1 MTSHRVGHAD
11 VVITAPLSVPYLSHV
26 PRQAAFASVRDD
38 LHARAMAVLA
48 EDGTAMI
55 MISVDL
61 IGVGRGLVDDPRQLS
76 GVVRDGI
83 AEQTQVPAE
92 AILITATHAHSTPET
107 TGITT
112 LPRTPETTAWLA
124 DLVQNL
130 IKVGV
135 QAVESATPASLHVG
149 RVAVSEVATIRRLR
163 PADGGTPVQAVDGAG
178 RSPQSTVPSALADL
192 GLSVLVA
199 RHTDGTD
206 TVAVNFACHPVALS
220 VQPEVSADYPGALV
234 AELANDGTRALFL
247 QGACGDVNPVRRHER
262 ADDVVRVGA
271 LLAAATRRAV
281 DQAVAQPPVV
291 GPITAT
297 LEQVAVPMRPR
308 PTEARI
314 AAAHQDQGSADP
326 ARQVQGTTVLDLV
339 ERIDRMADGFT
350 APVQAIRIGDIAVA
364 GLPGEAFTALG
375 TTIKATSPARMTFVV
390 GYAGDYAGY
399 LAPRY
404 AWADGGYEVAEGP
417 WSLVSGAGAEALTEA
432 AVRMVGDLWSSGQ

>member
-247 QGACGDVNPVRRHER
+247 QGVWRRE
-262 ADDVVRVGA
+262 
-271 LLAAATRRAV
+271 
-281 DQAVAQPPVV
+281 P
-291 GPITAT
+291 GP
-297 LEQVAVPMRPR
+297 
-308 PTEARI
+308 
-314 AAAHQDQGSADP
+314 
-326 ARQVQGTTVLDLV
+326 
-339 ERIDRMADGFT
+339 
-350 APVQAIRIGDIAVA
+350 
-364 GLPGEAFTALG
+364 
-375 TTIKATSPARMTFVV
+375 
-390 GYAGDYAGY
+390 
-399 LAPRY
+399 APRTGRRCRTGGCTPGRGDPSGGRPSGRP
-404 AWADGGYEVAEGP
+404 AAGGRPDHGHPGTGGGADAAETHRGTDRRGTP
-417 WSLVSGAGAEALTEA
+417 G
-432 AVRMVGDLWSSGQ
+432 